1 MIGIIGAMQI
11 EVERLVDKT
20 EGAKKTRIS
29 MIDFTSGKICGKEVV
44 IGLSGVG
51 KVNAAICA
59 QIMID
64 CFKVDTIIN
73 TGVAGGL
80 ADGLHQGD
88 IVIANA
94 FVQHDMD
101 TSFIGD
107 PKGFISGINVIELP
121 AAAELIEKMSAACAA
136 KGDFAVHRGL
146 VATGDQF
153 IGGELGAGIKKDFAA
168 AACDMEGG
176 AIAHVCY
183 MAGVPFCAIRCIS
196 DNADGS
202 AGVAYSEFAPIAAA
216 RCSELTTECIKL
228 ILDKSI

>member
-11 EVERLVDKT
+11 EVEKLIAEV
-20 EGAKKTRIS
+20 ENAERINIS
-29 MIDFTSGKICGKEVV
+29 KIDFTKGKLCGKDVV

-51 KVNAAICA
+51 KVNAAVCA
-59 QIMID
+59 QIMISV
-64 CFKVDTIIN
+64 FGVDAIIN

-80 ADGLHQGD
+80 APELRQGD
-88 IVIANA
+88 IVIASA

-107 PKGFISGINVIELP
+107 PKGFISGINIIEIP
-121 AAAELIEKMSAACAA
+121 ADKAFGEKMRSVCEEI
-136 KGDFAVHRGL
+136 GGFAVRSGL

-153 IGGELGAGIKKDFAA
+153 ICGDMGEKIKQNFNA

-176 AIAHVCY
+176 AIAQVCY
-183 MAGVPFCAIRCIS
+183 MADVPFCAIRCIS

-202 AGVAYSEFAPIAAA
+202 ASEAYSDFAPKAAA
-216 RCSELTTECIKL
+216 RCSELTKRI
-228 ILDKSI
+228 IAVR